1 MPVTESIHG
10 LLFSSSKDKKFNP
23 GVLSEMPRVFQGN
36 VPLSGVLLKL
46 DLLVS
51 SEVLYVDQLLALV
64 NFGVPISS

>member
-1 MPVTESIHG
+1 
-10 LLFSSSKDKKFNP
+10 
-23 GVLSEMPRVFQGN
+23 MPRVFQGN